1 MTHKYNKILVSMLLV
16 NAVNTTVNAQELSQF
31 NSTCQIPELE
41 TELRNFQDDIAE
53 IYKIDSVS
61 SVPGEIERSVNRK
74 ITDFQSNRHKFAE

>member
-41 TELRNFQDDIAE
+41 TDLRNFQDDIADLD
-53 IYKIDSVS
+53 KIEFIASQ
-61 SVPGEIERSVNRK
+61 PKNFKRCK
-74 ITDFQSNRHKFAE
+74 